1 MVDGIGIRDRGPHIT
16 NNHNSNIIRI
26 KESGG
31 KQGERGRMRQE
42 KGVIF
47 GSILR

>member
-1 MVDGIGIRDRGPHIT
+1 MVDGIEIGDRGPHIT
-16 NNHNSNIIRI
+16 NNHNSNIIII

-31 KQGERGRMRQE
+31 KQEERGRMRQG

>member
-1 MVDGIGIRDRGPHIT
+1 MVDGIGIGDRRPHIT
-16 NNHNSNIIRI
+16 NNRNSNIIRI

-31 KQGERGRMRQE
+31 KQEERGRMRQD